1 MITLYEPIFQQQ
13 SPIAIHTASTYRA
26 VGLERTLTI
35 DYPNEDLPGRHEG
48 DDFYF
53 DTPPPMRLDGKL
65 ATLRRI
71 HYHAGSEHTIDG
83 TKFDFEVHLVNQ
95 LSRPEDA
102 STAVV
107 LAVFF
112 SLVTGTPTCE
122 EEPHPSPPLRAADLF
137 KGLRSWRARQT
148 ALGTEKSGGCDKHQE
163 RGQVN
168 PRAFLPCD
176 LSRFFRYEGSL
187 TTKPF
192 DQVVRWVV
200 FRDHTDVSKADADDL
215 PEPEC
220 AREVQP
226 LDRRY
231 VLRAFD
237 LP

>member
-26 VGLERTLTI
+26 VGLERTLTLG
-35 DYPNEDLPGRHEG
+35 YPNQALPGRYKG
-48 DDFYF
+48 DNFYF
-53 DTPPPMRLDGKL
+53 DDPPPMHLDGKL
-65 ATLRRI
+65 ATLERI
-71 HYHAGSEHTIDG
+71 HYHHRSEHTIDG
-83 TKFDFEVHLVNQ
+83 HDFDFEVHLVNQ

-107 LAVFF
+107 LAAFF
-112 SLVTGTPTCE
+112 SITAAPPAAQE
-122 EEPHPSPPLRAADLF
+122 ESLPAADLF
-137 KGLRSWRARQT
+137 KGLRSWRARH
-148 ALGTEKSGGCDKHQE
+148 APPGSRELGEHDECEE
-163 RGQVN
+163 RGQIN
-168 PRAFLPCD
+168 PRTFLPRG
-176 LSRFFRYEGSL
+176 LHRLFRYEGSL
-187 TTKPF
+187 TTTPF

-200 FRDHTDVSKADADDL
+200 FRDPILVRKADADDL
-215 PEPEC
+215 PEPEH